1 MPLNT
6 KSYTFNMI
14 SSFVPSFLLLLLC
27 LENLTLG
34 AYAFTSASVT
44 VGQRRFQQQRRS
56 TSIWAKKDGYKFGDI
71 SRGLI
76 GKFQKDVNSV
86 TGKEKYEFGRND
98 DLFVLPHLQQ
108 IFELYCLFYSN
119 R

>member
-1 MPLNT
+1 MILS
-6 KSYTFNMI
+6 SY
-14 SSFVPSFLLLLLC
+14 VSFLLLLLS
-27 LENLTLG
+27 LEYLTLG
-34 AYAFTSASVT
+34 AHAFNLASVT
-44 VGQRRFQQQRRS
+44 VGQRRFQQQSRS

-98 DLFVLPHLQQ
+98 DLIL
-108 IFELYCLFYSN
+108 ILYL
-119 R
+119 